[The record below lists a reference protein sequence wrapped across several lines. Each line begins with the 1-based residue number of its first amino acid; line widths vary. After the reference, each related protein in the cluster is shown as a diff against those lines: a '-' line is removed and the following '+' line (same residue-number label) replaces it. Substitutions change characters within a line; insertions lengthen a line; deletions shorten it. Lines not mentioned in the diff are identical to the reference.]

1 MVHVLLTNGDK
12 QACIKLANALVHQY
26 PKFKFKPYAGRAS
39 GYIIDTMQ
47 TVFHCF
53 FSTHSFE
60 ECLIQTVNFGE
71 DADTTGAIVGM
82 LAGALYGVDAIPKRW
97 LKKLDKDVKSEI
109 EMQTQ
114 QLLKSAKN
122 GDNHDHNQLL

>member
-1 MVHVLLTNGDK
+1 
-12 QACIKLANALVHQY
+12 
-26 PKFKFKPYAGRAS
+26 
-39 GYIIDTMQ
+39 MQ

-97 LKKLDKDVKSEI
+97 LKKLDKDIKSEI

-122 GDNHDHNQLL
+122 GVNHDHNQLL